1 MAHCFYWEWVISWPE
16 AWATSIPNASSILLK
31 ILNYQKEPIHPP
43 IRSEIFGLQR
53 FSEHG
58 RSLGQAQTAS
68 RIRRGSI
75 EIGGRDRFFPRL
87 TSNIKMLRA
96 AHDYLSVQASAG
108 YDVSPAAEWLL
119 DNFHLIEAQ
128 LKEVHEGLPLSYFRS
143 LPVLKGEPLA
153 GLPRIYG
160 VAWAFVAHTDG
171 AFEEEVLI
179 PFLNAYQET
188 QELDLGELWALPT
201 TLRVVLIEN
210 LRRLAERVCYQS
222 AAREVAN
229 LCCDD
234 IDTCSIEKLDY
245 LLNLLKQRGVG
256 HAFVAQMA
264 QRLQNRWGRI
274 NDTFSVEH
282 EAWLSQATA
291 NLGAALSEQNAEQAA
306 DNISVCNA
314 ITSLRAVGDAD
325 WTDIVLQSN
334 KLTQLMLHS
343 KQFEAESDSTRNQ
356 TLQRVEKLALQSGKS
371 EAFIAQT
378 LVSLVNSASPE
389 SPKASASYW
398 AEGNGRPELAKL
410 LGIRLG
416 AMGWQRENLK
426 IAILPIYLGAILLG
440 TLTLIAWLLTDHG
453 WTPRLP
459 HQDPWVGFAVAML
472 MIFPTS
478 EAIVALVNRL
488 ISESVRPQKLPRLRL
503 SEGVP
508 LKDRVM
514 VVIPAMLTKTSSIR
528 ELAHR
533 LLLHYLANPEPYAQF
548 AVLSDW
554 VDSKQSHAS
563 SDSALLT
570 ELVKQIELLNEE
582 YPAAVGDPAR
592 FIILHRERRYSRSEQ
607 AWIGWE
613 RKRGKLELLI
623 SVLAGGKEEHIG
635 GELKGMNVSNSTNMA
650 PDEFLDLGK
659 ASQIAL
665 NTKYVLTL
673 DSDTQLPPGRLRELV
688 AVALHPLNQPRLD
701 SAGHQLLGGYAIL
714 QPRVATPLAPPKEV
728 TFFHWLFAGQTG
740 VDPYS
745 AATSEVYQDLFRE
758 GTFSGKGLLHVQA
771 THALLSKRLPDESVL
786 SHDLLEGSIARCA
799 VVTDVTVLEHAPF
812 HADVAASRAH
822 RWIRGDWQLLP
833 FLLRARRYHLSAL
846 SRWKIFDNLRRS
858 LVAPMSL
865 ALFICSLA
873 GVGLTPSSTLML
885 ILSAYCGGPL
895 IGAIAGLATHREDL
909 SKTRF
914 MQQGAID
921 LTRALLGGVW
931 HLVQLLQN
939 SLLSLDAIVRAL
951 YRMIISR
958 QNLLQW
964 TTADSASAS
973 AKSSLLEVILFHRKE
988 PILASIL
995 LVGLLFTGTPYKLWS
1010 IAFCAL
1016 WAAAP
1021 IGTWWSIR
1029 SRSARLEPSL
1039 APEDT
1044 TLLNDIARDTW
1055 RMFERCITSNDQF
1068 LPPDNFQT
1076 VPYDMIA
1083 HRTSPTNIG
1092 LYLLSAVCA
1101 REFGWIGTIDLIHRL
1116 EQTLGTLETLPRH
1129 RGHFFNW
1136 YNTQTGEVLSP
1147 KYVSTVD
1154 SGNLSGHLLAVAQAC
1169 IELGQFPIDF
1179 RQARRALQISQQ
1191 RLIPLLIDSEGAI
1204 SITTGLATKDS
1215 AIKRVLALSDPLAEA
1230 GHDPQNFLG
1239 LLVEARDELALD
1251 ELGREATTNANAQA
1265 TRRQLEW
1272 CLVDHVSM
1280 LISVVTDLIWN
1291 PDQSAL
1297 TLKAIAA
1304 RCQKMAWEADFK
1316 FLYHRKRHL
1325 FHIGYRVAE
1334 QELDASFYD
1343 LVASEC
1349 RLTSLLAIAKGDVA
1363 SSHWATLGRPF
1374 YALGIRAALRSWSGS
1389 MFEYLMPGLVLNEP
1403 HGSMLRGACEA
1414 AVREQFSFAKAH
1426 NVPWGISESAYSGRD
1441 NTLAYQYSPQ
1451 GVPRLAIRRTPSD
1464 ELVVAP
1470 YATALAAQIDA
1481 KSACENF
1488 RALAALCPATR
1499 YGFVESLDFTSARQS
1514 EGRRFTPVYAFMAH
1528 HQGMTIVA
1536 LANTLLEGCAQR
1548 WAMNEPRIEAVASIL
1563 QEKAP
1568 REISTLHALM
1578 PGRPISST
1586 EARAP
1591 SFTRD
1596 VSPGGT
1602 AIEPT
1607 HLLSN
1612 GTYSVAVRANGAGW
1626 SRWGKTGVTRWRDDA
1641 LRDEH
1646 GSFFF
1651 LRWNRQPKAVSLT
1664 LHPAPDPAAHYHSI
1678 FHIDRVR
1685 FEATWSDL
1693 KATTSVW
1700 VSPEDDIEF
1709 RQIELVNL
1717 SSKPLELELL
1727 SVIEPTLTEP
1737 GADEA
1742 HPAFSNLF
1750 IGASW
1755 VASDQA
1761 ILLQRTPRLSTERAI
1776 QVAHFIAQTDPNI
1789 QEVKVQTDRRQW
1801 LGRNGTA
1808 SSPRAMFYSAA
1819 ESTFSAEDRTQENI
1833 PYALDTGLDPV
1844 AALSVRI
1851 RIPTGSKAQLT
1862 FCTAAHDDP
1871 AKLRTVV
1878 DKYRQASHVQRASL
1892 MSGTLTNIRLRSLSM
1907 RPDKFAAI
1915 QSLTTSLVVTLTKPR
1930 LLDSNTSNS
1939 LASTV
1944 DRQRIWRFGI
1954 SGDLPIVLIFAGIPE
1969 SLGLVRSFAQ
1979 ALQIWTWGGV
1989 PCDLVVINR
1998 EPASYEMALQREMAA
2013 LRDRHLAD
2021 TAHSGN
2027 SAATGFHLL
2036 RADELT
2042 SEELGSLQALSR
2054 LKFLADGRPLVHHV
2068 QALLDLHES
2077 DFDNRHEGTRTPVG
2091 RTQSSGL
2098 DTLASRGDFYES
2110 ASEFRFQVS
2119 ADSRPRKPWIN
2130 VLSNPQFGAQISE
2143 SGGGYTWAGNSRL
2156 NQLTAWSNDAVA
2168 DPPSEWFLIQDR
2180 RTLKAWS
2187 ISPSAWAAD
2196 KTVYRVTH
2204 GQGYTTIEHECNDL
2218 KVSASWCVDEK
2229 RSVKHVNIRVRNT
2242 GSRTQHLRL
2251 IGMVEWAMGANR
2263 SARSTTH
2270 TTIYREDLP
2279 RKSQGSSYY
2288 SDQNFHVT
2296 ATLCT
2301 QQDYTSGF
2309 GGGTAFLAA
2318 ASSDLESEDWTC
2330 DRREFFDAR
2339 GSLVLPLNLAERSG
2353 NDLDP
2358 CAALSLKT
2366 SLNAGDTLEQTFLMG
2381 YGSSDSE
2388 ARKLAL
2394 EACLTS
2400 PQVRLEQVRQ
2410 QWNQLLGAT
2419 QVKTPD
2425 PLFDAMVNRW
2435 LIYQTVSSRLWAKA
2449 GFFQAGGAIG
2459 YRDQLQ
2465 DAMALS
2471 WARPEMLRDQI
2482 LLAASRQFPEGDV
2495 QHWWH
2500 MPTGAGVRTHF
2511 SDDLLWLAYALLHYL
2526 RVTGDTTLLN
2536 QEVHYIEG
2544 IPIPPGAE
2552 DSYSIPTISEQKSSV
2567 FEHAAR
2573 AIDKSLKTGVHGLPL
2588 MGSGDWNDGMNRVGH
2603 LGHGESVWL
2612 GWFLCLLVA
2621 DMAPLARTRQ
2631 ENARADTWEAAATD
2645 LKSALGKQA
2654 WDGNWFKRA
2663 FFDNGLPLGSSNNP
2677 EAKIDLIAQAW
2688 SVLSNAAPIE
2698 QQMIC
2703 MASVEA
2709 RLVDQDAGLI
2719 RLLTPPLKLA
2729 EPSAGYIQAY
2739 PPGIR
2744 ENGGQ
2749 YSHGAVWALMA
2760 QAELARKRGGTVD
2773 GTTAYRYFKY
2783 LSPAHRAIHPKHG
2796 PDYEIEP
2803 YVMAG
2808 DVYTSAPYTGRGGW
2822 SWYTGAAAWMHR
2834 AATESIFGLTIGPE
2848 LLTFKPCLPLAW
2860 SQVELILHRD
2870 TRVLHFILCRL
2881 KTMSDLEARA
2891 SQLRVKLKLDAHQAL
2906 TTLKVGDNLQWP
2918 LLRGANFYLVPVL

>member
-1 MAHCFYWEWVISWPE
+1 
-16 AWATSIPNASSILLK
+16 
-31 ILNYQKEPIHPP
+31 
-43 IRSEIFGLQR
+43 
-53 FSEHG
+53 
-58 RSLGQAQTAS
+58 
-68 RIRRGSI
+68 
-75 EIGGRDRFFPRL
+75 
-87 TSNIKMLRA
+87 MLRA

-143 LPVLKGEPLA
+143 LPVLKDEPLA

-171 AFEEEVLI
+171 AFEEEVLV
-179 PFLNAYQET
+179 PFLCAYQES

-222 AAREVAN
+222 AARDVAN

-245 LLNLLKQRGVG
+245 LLNLLNQRGVG
-256 HAFVAQMA
+256 HAFVAQMS

-282 EAWLSQATA
+282 EAWLAQVTA
-291 NLGAALSEQNAEQAA
+291 QLGTALSEQNTEQAA

-314 ITSLRAVGDAD
+314 ITSLRAVGDTD
-325 WTDIVLQSN
+325 WTEIVLQSN
-334 KLTQLMLHS
+334 KLTQVMLHS
-343 KQFEAESDSTRNQ
+343 KQFDAESDTTRNQ
-356 TLQRVEKLALQSGKS
+356 TLQGVEKLARKSGQSETS
-371 EAFIAQT
+371 IAQA
-378 LVSLVNSASPE
+378 LVSLVNNASPD

-398 AEGNGRPELAKL
+398 VDGEGRAELAKL
-410 LGIRLG
+410 LGIRIG
-416 AMGWQRENLK
+416 AMGWHREKLK
-426 IAILPIYLGAILLG
+426 VAILPIYLGAIFCG
-440 TLTLIAWLLTDHG
+440 TMTLIAWLLTDHG
-453 WTPRLP
+453 WTPSLP
-459 HQDPWVGFAVAML
+459 HHDPWVAIIIATL

-488 ISESVRPQKLPRLRL
+488 ISESVRPQNLPRLRL

-508 LKDRVM
+508 LKERVM
-514 VVIPAMLTKTSSIR
+514 VVIPAMITKTSSIHD
-528 ELAHR
+528 LAHR

-554 VDSKQSHAS
+554 VDSQQVHTS
-563 SDSALLT
+563 SDSTLLASLI
-570 ELVKQIELLNEE
+570 EQIKRLNLE
-582 YPAAVGDPAR
+582 YPVAVGDPPR
-592 FIILHRERRYSRSEQ
+592 FIVLHRERRYSRSEQ

-623 SVLAGGKEEHIG
+623 SVLARGEDKFVGS
-635 GELKGMNVSNSTNMA
+635 ELKHTSILNSSSIDQ
-650 PDEFLDLGK
+650 DEFLDLGK
-659 ASQIAL
+659 GSQIAP

-673 DSDTQLPPGRLRELV
+673 DSDTQLPPGRLRALV
-688 AVALHPLNQPRLD
+688 AVALHPLNQPRLNA
-701 SAGHQLLGGYAIL
+701 AGTQLQGGYAIL
-714 QPRVATPLAPPKEV
+714 QPRVATPLASPTEV

-745 AATSEVYQDLFRE
+745 AATSEVYQDLFQE
-758 GTFSGKGLLHVQA
+758 GTFSGKGLLNVQA
-771 THALLSKRLPDESVL
+771 THALLSKRLPDESIL

-799 VVTDVTVLEHAPF
+799 VVTDVTVLEQAPF
-812 HADVAASRAH
+812 HPDVAASRAH

-833 FLLRARRYHLSAL
+833 ILFHARRYHLSAL

-865 ALFICSLA
+865 ALLICSLA
-873 GVGLTPSSTLML
+873 GVGLRPSTTLML

-914 MQQGAID
+914 IQQGAVD
-921 LTRALLGGVW
+921 LTRAVLGGIW
-931 HLVQLLQN
+931 HLIQLLQN
-939 SLLSLDAIVRAL
+939 SILALDAIVRAL
-951 YRMIISR
+951 YRMLRSR

-964 TTADSASAS
+964 TTADAALIS
-973 AKSSLLEVILFHRKE
+973 AKSGILEIISFHRKE
-988 PILASIL
+988 PILGAIL
-995 LVGLLFTGTPYKLWS
+995 LAGLWLAGSPFKLWS
-1010 IAFCAL
+1010 VTLCTL
-1016 WAAAP
+1016 WAGGP
-1021 IGTWWSIR
+1021 IWTWWSIR
-1029 SRSARLEPSL
+1029 SRAKRVEPDLALEDR
-1039 APEDT
+1039 A
-1044 TLLNDIARDTW
+1044 LLNEIARDTW
-1055 RMFERCITSNDQF
+1055 RMFERCINSNDQF

-1076 VPYDMIA
+1076 VPFDIIA

-1116 EQTLGTLETLPRH
+1116 EQTLGTLETLQRH

-1154 SGNLSGHLLAVAQAC
+1154 SGNLSGHLLAVAQGC
-1169 IELGQFPIDF
+1169 IELSQFPMNF

-1191 RLIPLLIDSEGAI
+1191 RLSPLLIESQGAI
-1204 SITTGLATKDS
+1204 SIATGYATKDS
-1215 AIKRVLALSDPLAEA
+1215 AITRLLELSDPLAEA
-1230 GHDPQNFLG
+1230 GNDPQKFLG
-1239 LLVEARDELALD
+1239 LLSLAREELVMD
-1251 ELGREATTNANAQA
+1251 ELGREPSANGDASG
-1265 TRRQLEW
+1265 THGPLEW

-1280 LISVVTDLIWN
+1280 LISVVNDLICN

-1297 TLKAIAA
+1297 TLKSIAV
-1304 RCQKMAWEADFK
+1304 RCQKLAWEADFK

-1334 QELDASFYD
+1334 QQLDSSFYD

-1389 MFEYLMPGLVLNEP
+1389 MFEYLMPGLILKEP

-1414 AVREQFSFAKAH
+1414 AVSEQFVFAKAH
-1426 NVPWGISESAYSGRD
+1426 SVPWGISESAYSGRD

-1464 ELVVAP
+1464 ELVIAP

-1481 KSACENF
+1481 KSACQNF
-1488 RALAALCPATR
+1488 RAIAELCPSTR
-1499 YGFVESLDFTSARQS
+1499 YGFVESLDFTAARQS
-1514 EGRRFTPVYAFMAH
+1514 EGRRFTPVFAFMAH

-1548 WAMNEPRIEAVASIL
+1548 WAMSEPRIEAVASIL

-1578 PGRPISST
+1578 PGRPISSA
-1586 EARAP
+1586 EAGAP

-1596 VSPGGT
+1596 VSPGST

-1612 GTYSVAVRANGAGW
+1612 GNYSVAIRANGAGW
-1626 SRWGKTGVTRWRDDA
+1626 SRWGKTGITRWRDDA

-1651 LRWNRQPKAVSLT
+1651 LQWNRQPKPVSLT
-1664 LHPAPDPAAHYHSI
+1664 LHPAPDPAAHYHSV
-1678 FHIDRVR
+1678 FHTDRVR
-1685 FEATWSDL
+1685 FEATWVDL

-1717 SSKPLELELL
+1717 SSKTLELELL
-1727 SVIEPTLTEP
+1727 SVMEPTLTEP

-1750 IGASW
+1750 IDASW
-1755 VASDQA
+1755 LASDQA

-1789 QEVKVQTDRRQW
+1789 QEVKVQTDRRKW

-1808 SSPRAMFYSAA
+1808 SNPRAMFYSTAD
-1819 ESTFSAEDRTQENI
+1819 STFGAEEVRQENT
-1833 PYALDTGLDPV
+1833 PYRLDTGLDPV
-1844 AALSVRI
+1844 AALSVRM
-1851 RIPTGSKAQLT
+1851 RIPAGSKAQLT

-1907 RPDKFAAI
+1907 RPDKLAAI
-1915 QSLTTSLVVTLTKPR
+1915 QSLTTSLVLTLTRPR
-1930 LLDSNTSNS
+1930 LLDTNTLNTSVHN
-1939 LASTV
+1939 V
-1944 DRQRIWRFGI
+1944 DRQRVWRFGI
-1954 SGDLPIVLIFAGIPE
+1954 SGDKPIVLIFAGIPE

-1979 ALQIWTWGGV
+1979 ALQLWTWGGV

-1998 EPASYEMALQREMAA
+1998 ESASYEMALQREMAA

-2027 SAATGFHLL
+2027 AAATGFHLL
-2036 RADELT
+2036 RSDELT
-2042 SEELGSLQALSR
+2042 TEELGSLQALSCLR
-2054 LKFLADGRPLVHHV
+2054 FLADGRPLVHHV

-2098 DTLASRGDFYES
+2098 APSPSTGAFYDNG
-2110 ASEFRFQVS
+2110 SEFKFQVS
-2119 ADSRPRKPWIN
+2119 ADCKPQKPWIN
-2130 VLSNPQFGAQISE
+2130 VLSNPHFGAQISE

-2156 NQLTAWSNDAVA
+2156 NQLTPWSNDAVA

-2187 ISPSAWAAD
+2187 VSPSAWAAD
-2196 KTVYRVTH
+2196 KTNYRITH
-2204 GQGYTTIEHECNDL
+2204 GQGYTTIEHEFNDL
-2218 KVSASWCVDEK
+2218 KVSTSWCVDEK
-2229 RSVKHVNIRVRNT
+2229 RSVKHVTINVRNT

-2251 IGMVEWAMGANR
+2251 IGMAEWAMGANR
-2263 SARSTTH
+2263 SARSTTY
-2270 TTIYREDLP
+2270 TTVYREDLP
-2279 RKSQGSSYY
+2279 IEGQRPGKYVVQKI
-2288 SDQNFHVT
+2288 HVT

-2301 QQDYTSGF
+2301 QQDHTTGF

-2318 ASSDLESEDWTC
+2318 ASSNLESEDWTC

-2339 GSLVLPLNLAERSG
+2339 GSLVLPLHFAERSG

-2366 SLNAGDTLEQTFLMG
+2366 SLNAGDTLEQTFLLG
-2381 YGSSDSE
+2381 YGASVGE
-2388 ARKLAL
+2388 ARNLAL
-2394 EACLTS
+2394 KACMKPPS
-2400 PQVRLEQVRQ
+2400 ARLEQVRQ
-2410 QWNQLLGAT
+2410 QWRQLLGST

-2449 GFFQAGGAIG
+2449 GFYQAGGAIG

-2465 DAMALS
+2465 DALALA

-2500 MPTGAGVRTHF
+2500 APLGAGVRTHF
-2511 SDDLLWLAYALLHYL
+2511 SDDLLWLAYALIHYL
-2526 RVTGDTTLLN
+2526 RVTGDAAVLE
-2536 QEVHYIEG
+2536 QEVHYIDG

-2552 DSYSIPTISEQKSSV
+2552 DSYSIPTVSEQKSTL

-2612 GWFLCLLVA
+2612 GWFLCRLVA
-2621 DMAPLARTRQ
+2621 DMAPLARARQ
-2631 ENARADTWEAAATD
+2631 EFTRAEAWEGAARGWKA
-2645 LKSALGKQA
+2645 ALGKQA

-2663 FFDNGLPLGSSNNP
+2663 FFDNGQALGSINNP

-2688 SVLSNAAPIE
+2688 SVLSNAAPVE
-2698 QQMIC
+2698 QQMIS

-2709 RLVDQDAGLI
+2709 RLVDQEAGLI
-2719 RLLTPPLKLA
+2719 QLLTPPLKLA
-2729 EPSAGYIQAY
+2729 DPSAGYIQAY

-2760 QAELARKRGGTVD
+2760 QAELAHKRGGTVD

-2783 LSPAHRAIHPKHG
+2783 LNPAHRAIHPKHG
-2796 PDYEIEP
+2796 LDYEIEP

-2808 DVYTSAPYTGRGGW
+2808 DVYSAPPYTGRGGW

-2834 AATESIFGLTIGPE
+2834 AATESIFGLNIGPAF
-2848 LLTFKPCLPLAW
+2848 LKFRPCLPLAW
-2860 SQVELILHRD
+2860 SQAELTLRRD
-2870 TRVLHFILCRL
+2870 KRVLHFVLCRL
-2881 KTMSDLEARA
+2881 STISDLASLA
-2891 SQLRVKLKLDAHQAL
+2891 SQIRAKLKLEASQPLGTLMVGEDLQWLAL
-2906 TTLKVGDNLQWP
+2906 DGDN
-2918 LLRGANFYLVPVL
+2918 FYIVPIL